1 MPCYAGSAELAAVGV
16 SASVFNLVSKLF
28 NVPLLNI
35 TTSFVAEEQALVTKD
50 AEECDQ
56 TAQGTFLLASSNSIF
71 WSVSYHLMWL
81 FLGFLTRSPGRSS
94 KQQTFSF
101 SINFSGTCCWS
112 WHH

>member
-35 TTSFVAEEQALVTKD
+35 TTSFVAEEQSLVTKD

-56 TAQGTFLLASSNSIF
+56 TAQGTFFTSICKFYFLVRLL
-71 WSVSYHLMWL
+71 
-81 FLGFLTRSPGRSS
+81 
-94 KQQTFSF
+94 TFYVVIS
-101 SINFSGTCCWS
+101 
-112 WHH
+112 